1 MRMTGATPV
10 SAPASPG
17 EINLL
22 GVKVS
27 ALNLESATARLSAA
41 IRAGRRGYVCL
52 CGAHGLVDSQSMPEL
67 RRAYNEAFLVTPDGM
82 PLVWE
87 LRRQGHTEAG
97 RVYGPDL
104 MLELMREPGLR
115 HALYGTTEH
124 TLTKLEHRL
133 KELAPAATIVC
144 RIAPPFRALTPE
156 EEDKITRDLNAA
168 DADLIWVG
176 LGAPKQ
182 ELWMARMRERL
193 TAPMLIGV
201 GAAFDFHAGNT
212 PQAPGWVQQRG
223 LEWLYRLT
231 REPKRLWRR
240 YVRVVP
246 GYLYLLALQRTGLR
260 GFAAPPQIEVQEAP

>member
-1 MRMTGATPV
+1 MRKTGATPV
-10 SAPASPG
+10 SAPGSPS

-144 RIAPPFRALTPE
+144 RIAPPFRALTSE

-168 DADLIWVG
+168 EADLIWVG

-193 TAPMLIGV
+193 TAPMLIAENAKLIPSG
-201 GAAFDFHAGNT
+201 GNPTSGSANHAALG
-212 PQAPGWVQQRG
+212 
-223 LEWLYRLT
+223 
-231 REPKRLWRR
+231 
-240 YVRVVP
+240 
-246 GYLYLLALQRTGLR
+246 
-260 GFAAPPQIEVQEAP
+260 

>member
-10 SAPASPG
+10 SAPDSPG

-41 IRAGRRGYVCL
+41 IRAGRRSYVCL

-124 TLTKLEHRL
+124 TLAKLEHRL

-168 DADLIWVG
+168 EADLIWVG

-182 ELWMARMRERL
+182 ELWMARMRGRL

-260 GFAAPPQIEVQEAP
+260 GFAAPPQIDVQEAP